1 VPPALMRLQ
10 AFGMLTLEPERL
22 KNQLTTTRKRSP
34 EMAGFFTGDAQAAC
48 DFSFS
53 TSKFSLQRLALQRLA
68 GRSFDDLQPEGGSFS
83 LEIVDLQVAMLSLIK
98 FGSSIDELH
107 PVAQH
112 AVDQSG

>member
-1 VPPALMRLQ
+1 VCLQ
-10 AFGMLTLEPERL
+10 AIRILTLEPERL
-22 KNQLTTTRKRSP
+22 KNRSTTPRTRI
-34 EMAGFFTGDAQAAC
+34 TGDGKGSYPRRSSGLRVQFV
-48 DFSFS
+48 DVEVFS
-53 TSKFSLQRLALQRLA
+53 LQRLA